1 MCLYEAQNS
10 GERLQDNWSSGYI
23 LYVVTAAGVVLC
35 GSPKIS
41 SYIVHSAVYIF
52 LLVL

>member
-10 GERLQDNWSSGYI
+10 GECLQDNWSSGFI

-35 GSPKIS
+35 GSLSHHKLTNPL
-41 SYIVHSAVYIF
+41 HC
-52 LLVL
+52 